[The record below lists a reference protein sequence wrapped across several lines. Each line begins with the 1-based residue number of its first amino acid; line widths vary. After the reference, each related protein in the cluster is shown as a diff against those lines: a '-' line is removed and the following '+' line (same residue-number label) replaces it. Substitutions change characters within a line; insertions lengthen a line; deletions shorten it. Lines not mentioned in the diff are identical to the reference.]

1 MGSRLDIESH
11 DHITAQ
17 LADSVIRE
25 LAAARNK
32 HDRRI
37 GAWLE
42 VGFQLG
48 VERPVL
54 TNAAAMARSVSTS
67 CAPLR

>member
-32 HDRRI
+32 NDHRI

-48 VERPVL
+48 VERPVP
-54 TNAAAMARSVSTS
+54 TNAAVTALSAST
-67 CAPLR
+67 